1 MSKKKT
7 EEALRRELEKLMP
20 ITAWRQEGSVHLFG
34 RYRIDGVTGGY
45 AVTKLGD
52 EQAVFKTRRAATV
65 WCTADICGDRRLSAH
80 VKVIDRMLDLARTD
94 IALRSSL
101 PGSDEFKEIVGTK
114 LEHKLQKRT
123 ELENEMDRCVRLAK
137 QYQRGI
143 ANETIRVCS
152 T

>member
-7 EEALRRELEKLMP
+7 EEALRRELERLLP
-20 ITAWRQEGSVHLFG
+20 ITAWRAEGSVHLFG
-34 RYRIDGVTGGY
+34 RYRIDSVASGY
-45 AVTKLGD
+45 AVTKD
-52 EQAVFKTRRAATV
+52 AIEIAVFKTRRAATV
-65 WCTADICGDRRLSAH
+65 WCTADICGDCRLSSH
-80 VKVIDRMLDLARTD
+80 VKTVDRMLDMARTD
-94 IALRSSL
+94 IALRSRL

-114 LEHKLQKRT
+114 LEHKLRKRT